1 MLKIDDPSAFTVPPR
16 CIFLDLDGTLY
27 PYDPAHQAGM
37 EAVIGKA
44 ARQLDVSRRKVEA
57 VFDAARDEVKARL
70 GATAASHSRLL
81 YFSRM
86 VELLGF
92 RSQPLL
98 ALDLE
103 QSYWWA
109 FMNAM
114 ELYDGVG
121 HFLAT
126 ARNAGITLCL
136 VTDLT
141 AQIQYRKLC
150 FLELDGFFDHI
161 VTSEESGADKPD
173 PASFNLALEKTGIPA
188 EHTWMIGDSI
198 EKDIVGGTS
207 VGINTLQLI
216 QYSKKIINIHDKLI
230 FSNYNAIYDFLSS
243 CITK

>member
-1 MLKIDDPSAFTVPPR
+1 MLKIYDPNAFISPPR

-27 PYDPAHQAGM
+27 PYEPAHQAGM
-37 EAVIGKA
+37 EAVVGKT
-44 ARQLDVSRRKVEA
+44 ARRLGVSRRNVEA
-57 VFDAARDEVKARL
+57 AFAAGRDEIKARL

-81 YFSRM
+81 YFSRG

-109 FMNAM
+109 FMLNM
-114 ELYDGVG
+114 VLYDGVG

-126 ARNAGITLCL
+126 VRNAGITLCL

-141 AQIQYRKLC
+141 AQIQFRKLC
-150 FLELDGFFDHI
+150 FLELDAFFDHI

-173 PASFNLALEKTGIPA
+173 PASFRLALHKTGIPA
-188 EHTWMIGDSI
+188 EETWMIGDSY
-198 EKDIVGGTS
+198 EADIIGGNNTGLFTLMFGISNKSYTESFPKIVFTS
-207 VGINTLQLI
+207 FLKLHN
-216 QYSKKIINIHDKLI
+216 IIFQK
-230 FSNYNAIYDFLSS
+230 YDE
-243 CITK
+243 